1 MTLLEGVRVALRG
14 LAANKLRSA
23 LTMLGIVIGVMAVV
37 ALLAIGQGARV
48 SITSRIQSMGTNVI
62 FVIPGQRSRGGVSST
77 ENARPLTLQDAQ
89 AIADIVPD
97 IAAIAPVFSRN
108 HQVVYRDK
116 NVNTSIV
123 ATTPQ
128 YALVRN
134 SYPAIGVFLTDYD
147 VRLAR
152 NVAVMGPEVAQDLF
166 GTAQSALGKTI
177 KINRISFRVVGI
189 MESKG
194 GSGPGGNQDMLIFVP
209 ISTAYRYYGARA
221 TVGASRLVST
231 IDISVVS
238 EEKVDAVSDDITWL
252 LRRRHK
258 IRNGQD
264 DFSVLKQQDFLDLS
278 NQVTGILTVFL
289 GAIAG
294 ISLLVGGIGIMNIML
309 VSVTERT
316 REIGIRKAVGACSRD
331 ILIQFLVEA
340 IVISVLGGLLGIGL
354 GVAVARLVT
363 MIGLFKAVVSPG
375 SIVLALGFS
384 IAVGLFFGI
393 WPAHRAASLNPIDAL
408 RYE

>member
-1 MTLLEGVRVALRG
+1 MTLLEGIRVAFRG

-48 SITSRIQSMGTNVI
+48 SITSRIQSIGTNVI
-62 FVIPGQRSRGGVSST
+62 FVTPGQRARGGVSSA
-77 ENARPLTLQDAQ
+77 ENARPLTLADAQ
-89 AIADIVPD
+89 AIADTVPD

-116 NVNTSIV
+116 NTNTSIV
-123 ATTPQ
+123 ATTPP
-128 YALVRN
+128 YARVRN
-134 SYPAIGVFLTDYD
+134 SYPAVGVFLTEDD

-152 NVAVMGPEVAQDLF
+152 NVAVMGPEVAEDLF
-166 GTAQSALGKTI
+166 GNAQAALGQTI
-177 KINRISFRVVGI
+177 KINRISFRVVGV

-194 GSGPGGNQDMLIFVP
+194 GSGPGGNQDMFIYVP

-221 TVGASRLVST
+221 VVGASRLVST

-238 EEKVDAVSDDITWL
+238 QDKVDAVSDDITWL

-258 IRNGQD
+258 IHNGQD
-264 DFSVLKQQDFLDLS
+264 DFSVLKQQDFLNLS

-340 IVISVLGGLLGIGL
+340 IVISVLGGLLGIVL
-354 GVAVARLVT
+354 GIAVARLVT
-363 MIGLFKAVVSPG
+363 MIGLFTAVVSPG

-393 WPAHRAASLNPIDAL
+393 WPAQRAASLHPIDAL